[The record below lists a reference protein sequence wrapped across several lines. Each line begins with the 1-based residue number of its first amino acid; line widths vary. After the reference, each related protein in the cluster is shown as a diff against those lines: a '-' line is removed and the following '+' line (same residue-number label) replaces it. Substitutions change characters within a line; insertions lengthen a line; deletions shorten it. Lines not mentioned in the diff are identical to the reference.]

1 MADICDTAQ
10 QEIDIYLEVKINAV
24 RSALARR
31 ESALNCRHCNQP
43 IPEARR
49 LAIRGTDS
57 CVDCLTTQ
65 EQQQMHRNR

>member
-24 RSALARR
+24 RSALAGR

-65 EQQQMHRNR
+65 EQQQMHHNR

>member
-10 QEIDIYLEVKINAV
+10 QEIDIYLEVQINTV
-24 RSALARR
+24 RSVLTGR
-31 ESALNCRHCNQP
+31 ESAINCRHCNNP

-57 CVDCLTTQ
+57 CVECLSTQ
-65 EQQQMHRNR
+65 ELVQKHRLR